1 MNKNIKKILIG
12 ITIVVL
18 LAIAFLPKILSSSEG
33 GNNTMPGGRPDMII
47 PVKAHIVSLET
58 LSNSVFT
65 TGTILANEE
74 VELRS
79 EVSGKIV
86 KILFKEGSFVG
97 KGDLLIKINDADLQ
111 AQLRRAES
119 KVKLSEEKES
129 RQRQLRD
136 GNLISQEEYDN
147 IVSELNVNQAD
158 YDLIKAQI
166 DKTEIRAP
174 FSGVVGLRSVSE
186 GSYVTTSTVMARL
199 QNFNNLK
206 VDFSIPERYSAS
218 VKAGDD
224 LEFKISGSNKIFK
237 AKVYAIEPKIDPGTR
252 TLQIRAICSSAYK
265 ELIPGAFANVELSL
279 KQTSDAILI
288 PTVSIVPELKGQK
301 VYLYKSGVVVPQ
313 NVELGTREETRVQ
326 VTSGLSLGDTVITS
340 GILQIRPNSKVKISE
355 FN

>member
-1 MNKNIKKILIG
+1 MNKNIKKILIAV
-12 ITIVVL
+12 IIFVI
-18 LAIAFLPKILSSSEG
+18 LAIVLLPKIFSSEG
-33 GNNTMPGGRPDMII
+33 NGTSAMGGRPDVIV
-47 PVKAHIVSLET
+47 PVKAHIVSLES

-79 EVSGKIV
+79 EISGKITR
-86 KILFKEGSFVG
+86 ILFKEGSFVS

-119 KVKLSEEKES
+119 KVKLSEEKEL

-147 IVSELNVNQAD
+147 TLGELNVNQAD

-174 FSGVVGLRSVSE
+174 FSGLIGLRSVSE
-186 GSYVTTSTVMARL
+186 GSYVTTANVIARL
-199 QNFNNLK
+199 QNFNSLK
-206 VDFSIPERYSAS
+206 VDFSIPERYFSS
-218 VKAGDD
+218 VQKGDE
-224 LEFKISGSNKIFK
+224 LEFKISGSNQNFK

-252 TLQIRAICSSAYK
+252 TLQIRAVCNAAYK
-265 ELIPGAFANVELSL
+265 ELIPGAFANVELAL
-279 KQTSDAILI
+279 KQTTNAILI

-301 VYLYKSGVVVPQ
+301 VFLYKSGIVIPQ
-313 NVELGTREETRVQ
+313 IVELGVREATRVQ
-326 VTSGLSLGDTVITS
+326 VTSGLSEGDTVITS
-340 GILQIRPNSKVKISE
+340 GILQIRPKSKVKISE

>member
-1 MNKNIKKILIG
+1 MNKNIKKILIAV
-12 ITIVVL
+12 IIFVI
-18 LAIAFLPKILSSSEG
+18 LAIVLLPKIFSSEG
-33 GNNTMPGGRPDMII
+33 NGTSAMLGGRTDVIV
-47 PVKAHIVSLET
+47 PVKAHIVSLES

-79 EVSGKIV
+79 EISGKITR
-86 KILFKEGSFVG
+86 ILFKEGSFVS

-119 KVKLSEEKES
+119 KVKLSEEKEL

-147 IVSELNVNQAD
+147 TLGELNVNQAD

-174 FSGVVGLRSVSE
+174 FSGLIGLRSVSE
-186 GSYVTTSTVMARL
+186 GSYVTTSNVIARL
-199 QNFNNLK
+199 QNFNSLK
-206 VDFSIPERYSAS
+206 VDFSIPERYFSS
-218 VKAGDD
+218 VQKGDE
-224 LEFKISGSNKIFK
+224 LEFKISGSNQNFK

-252 TLQIRAICSSAYK
+252 TLQIRAVCNAAYK
-265 ELIPGAFANVELSL
+265 ELIPGAFANVELAL
-279 KQTSDAILI
+279 KQTTNAILI

-301 VYLYKSGVVVPQ
+301 VFLYKSGIVISQ
-313 NVELGTREETRVQ
+313 IVELGVREATRVQ
-326 VTSGLSLGDTVITS
+326 VTSGLSEGDTVITS
-340 GILQIRPNSKVKISE
+340 GILQIRPKSKVKISE